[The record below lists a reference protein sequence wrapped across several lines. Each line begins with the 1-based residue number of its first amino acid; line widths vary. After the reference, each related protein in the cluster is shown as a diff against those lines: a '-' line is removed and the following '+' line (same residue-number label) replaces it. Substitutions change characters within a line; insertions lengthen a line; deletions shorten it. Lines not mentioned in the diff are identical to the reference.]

1 MGTEILVKSTNIYEN
16 HQKVKKIVA
25 ANFPTNNQTE
35 LASSDDQMNKLKQDA
50 RKVKCGF

>member
-1 MGTEILVKSTNIYEN
+1 MGTEILTQLINLYEN
-16 HQKVKKIVA
+16 LCKVKKLVA